1 MTTDNLSEATYAL
14 RLISYI
20 KDDSAVAIHVN
31 IKYDTREWTASK
43 VHALRA
49 SVEAPPQ
56 RFRDMEPQRFR
67 DMEPQRSTYE
77 AEWARKA
84 QRGSERLRD
93 AILAMLARRR

>member
-14 RLISYI
+14 HLISYI

-49 SVEAPPQ
+49 SVSAPPQ
-56 RFRDMEPQRFR
+56 RFRDI
-67 DMEPQRSTYE
+67 EPQRSTAE

>member
-14 RLISYI
+14 HLISYI

-31 IKYDTREWTASK
+31 LKYDTRAWTPSR

-56 RFRDMEPQRFR
+56 RFRDIET
-67 DMEPQRSTYE
+67 QRSTAE

>member
-14 RLISYI
+14 HLVSYI

-31 IKYDTREWTASK
+31 QKYDTRAWTPSR

-56 RFRDMEPQRFR
+56 RFRDI
-67 DMEPQRSTYE
+67 EPQRSTEE

>member
-14 RLISYI
+14 HLISYI

-31 IKYDTREWTASK
+31 LKYDTRAWTPSR

-56 RFRDMEPQRFR
+56 RFRDMEPQR
-67 DMEPQRSTYE
+67 STAE

-84 QRGSERLRD
+84 QRGSDKLRD

>member
-14 RLISYI
+14 HLISYI

-31 IKYDTREWTASK
+31 LKYDTRAWTPSR

-56 RFRDMEPQRFR
+56 RFRDMEPQR
-67 DMEPQRSTYE
+67 STAE

-93 AILAMLARRR
+93 AILAMLAKRR